1 MCGPKTG
8 GFLRTKIGG
17 RTWSDPRF
25 VTPHLRFSDLQ
36 QSVALVH
43 LLAPKARKRGRARRH
58 GHSRTGQAKTRG
70 GRSLEREAER
80 ATDMNGYRS
89 ECRHSP
95 GQHHD
100 ITRLYSW
107 RCCFLHMRSNC
118 PALYPARSNDLENIH
133 DCLHP
138 AARQLNGP
146 RF

>member
-1 MCGPKTG
+1 MAT
-8 GFLRTKIGG
+8 
-17 RTWSDPRF
+17 
-25 VTPHLRFSDLQ
+25 
-36 QSVALVH
+36 LVQG
-43 LLAPKARKRGRARRH
+43 KQK
-58 GHSRTGQAKTRG
+58 QEG

-118 PALYPARSNDLENIH
+118 PALYPARSNAISRIFTTAYTQR
-133 DCLHP
+133 P
-138 AARQLNGP
+138 GQLNGP